1 MVDNLLYVV
10 WAKISGFRV
19 NYERIVAYTYK
30 GYGST
35 VEAHLTPSYQT
46 DREINHA
53 DSEMPIGQTRDQS
66 A

>member
-1 MVDNLLYVV
+1 MVDNLLYIV

-35 VEAHLTPSYQT
+35 EEAHLTPSY
-46 DREINHA
+46 
-53 DSEMPIGQTRDQS
+53 
-66 A
+66 